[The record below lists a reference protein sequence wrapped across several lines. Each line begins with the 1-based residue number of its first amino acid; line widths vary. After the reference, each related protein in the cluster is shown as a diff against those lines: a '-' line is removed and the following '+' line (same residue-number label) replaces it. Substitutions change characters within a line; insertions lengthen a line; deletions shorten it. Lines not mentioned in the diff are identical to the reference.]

1 MSRGSKNMAS
11 NPAGRINTKGG
22 IRSKCY
28 LKKIIYTFYSE
39 RAYKVQWDMHRKALL
54 VQSG

>member
-1 MSRGSKNMAS
+1 MAS

-28 LKKIIYTFYSE
+28 LKKITYAFYSE
-39 RAYKVQWDMHRKALL
+39 RAYKVQWDRHRKALL
-54 VQSG
+54 VQPG